1 MNYNNFKNL
10 KFNMKNAKDYQHQI
24 IKQIKEYK
32 YHNKKKRKKVFKNF
46 LETFN
51 AANIDDIDL
60 TKSTIFDNIVIYGF
74 KLGKKQYYL
83 LPQKISIHNTNLFA
97 GIYGNSKPYIS
108 NSITEWDMSYTKLY
122 KYFYPIY
129 IKKGFFNKNVRIFK
143 KMSKLF
149 NSKSR
154 IDTYNK
160 YYLTQKDEE
169 IRIAHNYGD
178 NNEKSY

>member
-10 KFNMKNAKDYQHQI
+10 KFNIKNAKDYQHQI

-60 TKSTIFDNIVIYGF
+60 TKSTVFNNIDIYGF
-74 KLGKKQYYL
+74 KLEKKQYYL
-83 LPQKISIHNTNLFA
+83 LPQNMSIHNTTILA
-97 GIYGNSKPYIS
+97 GIYGSSRTFILNE
-108 NSITEWDMSYTKLY
+108 ITEWNIIHNKYY
-122 KYFYPIY
+122 EYFYPIY
-129 IKKGFFNKNVRIFK
+129 IKKGFFNKDVRIFK

-154 IDTYNK
+154 IDAYNK